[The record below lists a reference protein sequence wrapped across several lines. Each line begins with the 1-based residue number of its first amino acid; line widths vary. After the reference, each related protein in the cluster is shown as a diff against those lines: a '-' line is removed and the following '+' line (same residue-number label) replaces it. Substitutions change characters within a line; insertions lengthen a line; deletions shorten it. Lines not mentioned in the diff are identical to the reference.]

1 MTRLL
6 AAAVSLAGL
15 ALSASAAI
23 AAAPQS
29 SLVTDQVTVELLR
42 EAPSADGSV
51 RGALMIDLAP
61 GWKTYWIDP
70 GAAGIP
76 PTIDF
81 SATKG
86 LEDAELRLPAPHRF
100 GEGFARSNGYDAPLA
115 AAFTLTPRKGETL
128 GPITA
133 SVMLGVCHDI
143 CIPVQATLTADDANA
158 QTGVESAFSALPKA
172 NGEIGTI
179 DPAITAASA
188 DALTIRVDVAGKADR
203 PDLFVS
209 APGGWFFDE
218 PAAPVHDGDSYVF
231 TVPILERPRGE
242 KGAPSAVDAVFTA
255 GDRSIAA
262 DSLPVAP
269 GS

>member
-1 MTRLL
+1 MQTPRFFFADNRIAARRDAGARLRRLGQARAGSL
-6 AAAVSLAGL
+6 AAALSLAGL
-15 ALSASAAI
+15 ALFGAATSAD
-23 AAAPQS
+23 AAPQS
-29 SLVTDQVTVELLR
+29 SLATDQVRLELLR

-51 RGALMIDLAP
+51 RGALVIDLAP

-86 LEDAELRLPAPHRF
+86 LKDADLRLPAPHRF

-128 GPITA
+128 GPVTA

-143 CIPVQATLTADDANA
+143 CIPVQATLTADDADEK
-158 QTGVESAFSALPKA
+158 TGVESAFSALPKA

-179 DPAITAASA
+179 DPATAAASA
-188 DALTIRVDVAGKADR
+188 DALTIRVDARRQGR
-203 PDLFVS
+203 
-209 APGGWFFDE
+209 
-218 PAAPVHDGDSYVF
+218 
-231 TVPILERPRGE
+231 
-242 KGAPSAVDAVFTA
+242 
-255 GDRSIAA
+255 
-262 DSLPVAP
+262 AP
-269 GS
+269 GSLRQRAGRLVLRRTGSTEA